1 MDQFSTSFSSSF
13 SSEPPPSGSVL
24 IPIMGSG
31 SNSGPV
37 YVSIFMMEDSGK
49 PSNRVSTEYYNKPY
63 LNKSEACSLLGWS
76 DTTLD
81 RLSNAYPFIKTKIPK
96 TRSIIYIKEE
106 IDKVIRGE
114 YD

>member
-1 MDQFSTSFSSSF
+1 MKQSLTPFSSSF
-13 SSEPPPSGSVL
+13 SSEPPASGSLL

-37 YVSIFMMEDSGK
+37 YVSFFMMEDSGK
-49 PSNRVSTEYYNKPY
+49 PSNRVSPEYYKKPY
-63 LNKSEACSLLGWS
+63 LNKVEACCLFGWS

-81 RLSNAYPFIKTKIPK
+81 RLSKAYPFIKTKIPK
-96 TRSIIYIKEE
+96 TKSIIYIKEE
-106 IDKVIRGE
+106 IEKVIRKE